1 MFLWHSSRSIFPV
14 TINTISQSTEI
25 SCIKLSYSCMPNMNN
40 VIQKYNYTIT
50 KSPAPSTTKTCNC
63 RRKTD
68 CSMDITVFL
77 NALFTK
83 HLLLQLLINIFMVL
97 VKILSKNVTITTINV
112 LLEKNVLKRTLNY
125 PSMYGNWKK
134 EMLII
139 LLIGILLWNRR
150 IMFVDHESVIYA
162 LVWRCLL
169 QEQILMFF
177 SINLMTLS

>member
-1 MFLWHSSRSIFPV
+1 
-14 TINTISQSTEI
+14 
-25 SCIKLSYSCMPNMNN
+25 MPNMNN

-112 LLEKNVLKRTLNY
+112 LLEKNLFEKNTELSKYVWELKKRDANYLINWDIAMKSQNYVCGSRKCDLCTCVKVLIARADLNVFLNK
-125 PSMYGNWKK
+125 PDD
-134 EMLII
+134 LI
-139 LLIGILLWNRR
+139 LR
-150 IMFVDHESVIYA
+150 
-162 LVWRCLL
+162 
-169 QEQILMFF
+169 
-177 SINLMTLS
+177 

>member
-1 MFLWHSSRSIFPV
+1 MSSRNI
-14 TINTISQSTEI
+14 I
-25 SCIKLSYSCMPNMNN
+25 IKL
-40 VIQKYNYTIT
+40 
-50 KSPAPSTTKTCNC
+50 
-63 RRKTD
+63 RKTQHHLPPKLATAVEKQTVLW
-68 CSMDITVFL
+68 MINVFL

-83 HLLLQLLINIFMVL
+83 HLLLQLLIIIFMVL

-112 LLEKNVLKRTLNY
+112 LLEKNLLKRTLNY

-134 EMLII
+134 ELLII

-150 IMFVDHESVIYA
+150 IMFVDYESVISA
-162 LVWRCLL
+162 LVWSCLL